1 MKKLVKDLT
10 TIIIMMLS
18 VFAISS
24 FAQENSN
31 KSQNQIVEQWKS
43 ELIKTEE
50 DFYNA
55 TQERGWGQAFID
67 FADDNSTL
75 LRQDAY
81 PVIGKDA
88 IVNLYKGKESNALN
102 LKWSPLKAVVSK
114 DGSLGYTYGNWIYT
128 VKNKEGKEENIY
140 GNYVTIWKKQPDGK
154 WKFVLDGGNTT
165 PAPKD

>member
-1 MKKLVKDLT
+1 MKRIVKVLA
-10 TIIIMMLS
+10 I
-18 VFAISS
+18 VFIVMSGNFTLNS
-24 FAQENSN
+24 FAQN
-31 KSQNQIVEQWKS
+31 KEDNQNKMVEQWKA
-43 ELIKTEE
+43 ELIKTES

-67 FADDNSTL
+67 FADDSSTL

-88 IVNLYKGKESNALN
+88 IVNLYKGKESDVLN
-102 LKWSPLKAVVSK
+102 LKWSPLKADVSK

-128 VKNKEGKEENIY
+128 FKNKEGKEEKVY
-140 GNYVTIWKKQPDGK
+140 GNYVTIWKKQPNGK

>member
-1 MKKLVKDLT
+1 MKDIVKVII
-10 TIIIMMLS
+10 TIFIVILI
-18 VFAISS
+18 VFNQNLP
-24 FAQENSN
+24 AQNNS
-31 KSQNQIVEQWKS
+31 KNQSNMVEQWKS

-67 FADDNSTL
+67 FADDSPTL

-88 IVNLYKGKESNALN
+88 LINLYKGKESNILN
-102 LKWSPLKAVVSK
+102 LKWSPLKADVSN

-128 VKNKEGKEENIY
+128 FKNKEGKEENVY
-140 GNYVTIWKKQPDGK
+140 GNYVTIWKRQPNGK

>member
-1 MKKLVKDLT
+1 MKDIVKVII
-10 TIIIMMLS
+10 TIFIVILI
-18 VFAISS
+18 VFNQNLP
-24 FAQENSN
+24 AQNNS
-31 KSQNQIVEQWKS
+31 KNQSNMVEQWKS

-81 PVIGKDA
+81 PVISKDA
-88 IVNLYKGKESNALN
+88 LINLYKGKESNILN
-102 LKWSPLKAVVSK
+102 LKWSPLKADVSN

-128 VKNKEGKEENIY
+128 FKNKEGKEENVY
-140 GNYVTIWKKQPDGK
+140 GNYVTIWKKHPDGK

>member
-1 MKKLVKDLT
+1 MKDIVKVII
-10 TIIIMMLS
+10 TIFIVILI
-18 VFAISS
+18 VFNQNLP
-24 FAQENSN
+24 AQNNS
-31 KSQNQIVEQWKS
+31 KNQSNMVEQWKS

-67 FADDNSTL
+67 FADDSPTL

-88 IVNLYKGKESNALN
+88 LINLYKGKESNILN
-102 LKWSPLKAVVSK
+102 LKWSPLKADVSN

-128 VKNKEGKEENIY
+128 FKNKEGKEENVY
-140 GNYVTIWKKQPDGK
+140 GNYVTIWKKHPDGE

>member
-1 MKKLVKDLT
+1 MKDIVKVII
-10 TIIIMMLS
+10 TIFIVILI
-18 VFAISS
+18 VFNQNLP
-24 FAQENSN
+24 AQNNS
-31 KSQNQIVEQWKS
+31 KNQSNMVEQWKS

-67 FADDNSTL
+67 FADDSPTL

-88 IVNLYKGKESNALN
+88 LINLYKGKESNILN
-102 LKWSPLKAVVSK
+102 LKWSPLKADVSN

-128 VKNKEGKEENIY
+128 FKNKEGKEEKVY